1 MIWILSGALAAL
13 FIRNHFDTQGVSRDI
28 RRIAR
33 SVRKMARELARTVR
47 QAVRE
52 EKKEDAETRETVPEQ
67 VRAAMQAHETQPE
80 QAEMQQNSRRL
91 KEPEQKTGVDWYT
104 AGAEALEQ
112 DEWVKVISK
121 GSDPAVKAIADHQDR
136 EFVED
141 EVDEI

>member
-47 QAVRE
+47 
-52 EKKEDAETRETVPEQ
+52 KTVPEQ

-91 KEPEQKTGVDWYT
+91 KEPEQKTGT
-104 AGAEALEQ
+104 AAMLANVPTI
-112 DEWVKVISK
+112 DFPKD
-121 GSDPAVKAIADHQDR
+121 DPKYDSSGKYMYA
-136 EFVED
+136 
-141 EVDEI
+141 

>member
-67 VRAAMQAHETQPE
+67 VRAAMRAHETQPE

-91 KEPEQKTGVDWYT
+91 KEPEQKTGT
-104 AGAEALEQ
+104 AAMLANVPTI
-112 DEWVKVISK
+112 DFPKD
-121 GSDPAVKAIADHQDR
+121 DPKYDSSGKYMYA
-136 EFVED
+136 
-141 EVDEI
+141 